1 MGKRIYNVRSPASL
15 QGEPNGLRNS
25 PVKTLTLQTNT
36 NITVN
41 WFRYHIPPVD
51 SISSKTCAATTLAHM
66 GASKVLQ

>member
-1 MGKRIYNVRSPASL
+1 MLEVQLLFKGSQTDLEIP
-15 QGEPNGLRNS
+15 QT
-25 PVKTLTLQTNT
+25 VKTLTLQTNT

-51 SISSKTCAATTLAHM
+51 SISSKTCTATTLAHM

>member
-1 MGKRIYNVRSPASL
+1 ML
-15 QGEPNGLRNS
+15 QVQLLFKGSQMDLEIPQT
-25 PVKTLTLQTNT
+25 VKTLTLQTNT

>member
-1 MGKRIYNVRSPASL
+1 MLEVQLLFKGSQMDLEIP
-15 QGEPNGLRNS
+15 QT
-25 PVKTLTLQTNT
+25 VKTLTLQTNT